1 MEFID
6 MLKKRRSIRQYTKEA
21 VTGEQLQL
29 VINAG
34 LLSPSSRSIR
44 PWELIVVQNKDTLQ
58 KMSEC
63 RVGSAK
69 MLANASAAVVVI
81 ANAEKSDVWTEDCS
95 IVMSNMH
102 LMADSLG
109 LGSCWIQG
117 RLRQAPDGRTTE
129 EYLRDILGYPK
140 EYCLEAVLSIGVPAV
155 RKDIRWMRF
164 RKIKCIMKN
173 MKINIQTKGNN
184 VIFKITGDVEIL
196 ETIIESEKII

>member
-81 ANAEKSDVWTEDCS
+81 ANAEKSDVWMEDCS

-117 RLRQAPDGRTTE
+117 RLRETSDGQSTE
-129 EYLRDILGYPK
+129 EYLRDILGYP
-140 EYCLEAVLSIGVPAV
+140 
-155 RKDIRWMRF
+155 
-164 RKIKCIMKN
+164 
-173 MKINIQTKGNN
+173 
-184 VIFKITGDVEIL
+184 
-196 ETIIESEKII
+196 EKH

>member
-117 RLRQAPDGRTTE
+117 RLRETSDGQSTE
-129 EYLRDILGYPK
+129 EYLREDIRRKCIWKLFYHW
-140 EYCLEAVLSIGVPAV
+140 ESRLFI

>member
-1 MEFID
+1 MEFLD
-6 MLKKRRSIRQYTKEA
+6 MLKKRRSIRQYTEEKITE
-21 VTGEQLQL
+21 EQLQM

-69 MLANASAAVVVI
+69 MLANASVAIVVI
-81 ANAEKSDVWTEDCS
+81 ADAEKSDVWTEDCS

-117 RLRQAPDGRTTE
+117 RLRMTPNDTTTE
-129 EYLRDILGYPK
+129 DYLRDLLGYPAD
-140 EYCLEAVLSIGVPAV
+140 YRLEATLSLGMPAEEKAQTELSALSV
-155 RKDIRWMRF
+155 D
-164 RKIKCIMKN
+164 KIHY
-173 MKINIQTKGNN
+173 
-184 VIFKITGDVEIL
+184 
-196 ETIIESEKII
+196 EKY

>member
-6 MLKKRRSIRQYTKEA
+6 MLKKRRSIRQYTEEKITE
-21 VTGEQLQL
+21 EQLQM

-69 MLANASAAVVVI
+69 MLANASVAIVVI
-81 ANAEKSDVWTEDCS
+81 ADAEKSDVWAEDCS

-109 LGSCWIQG
+109 FGSCWIQG
-117 RLRQAPDGRTTE
+117 RLRETPDGVYGRLSAGYIRISGENASGSYFIIGNSGCTSGRTFA
-129 EYLRDILGYPK
+129 G
-140 EYCLEAVLSIGVPAV
+140 
-155 RKDIRWMRF
+155 
-164 RKIKCIMKN
+164 
-173 MKINIQTKGNN
+173 
-184 VIFKITGDVEIL
+184 
-196 ETIIESEKII
+196 

>member
-155 RKDIRWMRF
+155 HPEGRKLSEVPGHKVHFEMYG
-164 RKIKCIMKN
+164 KYE
-173 MKINIQTKGNN
+173 NI
-184 VIFKITGDVEIL
+184 
-196 ETIIESEKII
+196 

>member
-102 LMADSLG
+102 LMAEPRAWKLLDPGTFTGNIGRTVYGRVSAG
-109 LGSCWIQG
+109 YIRISGENASGSCFIIG
-117 RLRQAPDGRTTE
+117 NPGCSSGRTFA
-129 EYLRDILGYPK
+129 G
-140 EYCLEAVLSIGVPAV
+140 
-155 RKDIRWMRF
+155 
-164 RKIKCIMKN
+164 
-173 MKINIQTKGNN
+173 
-184 VIFKITGDVEIL
+184 
-196 ETIIESEKII
+196 

>member
-81 ANAEKSDVWTEDCS
+81 ANAEKSDVWMEDCS

-117 RLRQAPDGRTTE
+117 RLRETSDGQSTE
-129 EYLRDILGYPK
+129 EYLRDILGYPEK
-140 EYCLEAVLSIGVPAV
+140 MLLVSVLSLGIPAV
-155 RKDIRWMRF
+155 HPEGHSLD
-164 RKIKCIMKN
+164 
-173 MKINIQTKGNN
+173 
-184 VIFKITGDVEIL
+184 EIP
-196 ETIIESEKII
+196 ENKVHYEKYEN

>member
-69 MLANASAAVVVI
+69 MLANAFAAVVVI
-81 ANAEKSDVWTEDCS
+81 ANAEKSDVWMEDCS

-117 RLRQAPDGRTTE
+117 RLRETSDGQSTE
-129 EYLRDILGYPK
+129 EYLRDILGYPEK
-140 EYCLEAVLSIGVPAV
+140 MHLEAVLSLGIPAV
-155 RKDIRWMRF
+155 HPEGHSLD
-164 RKIKCIMKN
+164 
-173 MKINIQTKGNN
+173 
-184 VIFKITGDVEIL
+184 EIP
-196 ETIIESEKII
+196 ENKVHYEKYEN